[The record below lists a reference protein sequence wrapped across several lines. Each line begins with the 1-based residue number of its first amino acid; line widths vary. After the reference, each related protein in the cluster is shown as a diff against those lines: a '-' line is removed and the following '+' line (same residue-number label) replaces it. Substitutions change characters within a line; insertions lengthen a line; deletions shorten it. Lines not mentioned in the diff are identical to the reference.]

1 MGNNSREGC
10 KGKEIEGGKRKKE
23 RRKEGEDII

>member
-23 RRKEGEDII
+23 GKKGRISYR